1 MSAVVPVL
9 IAGGGPTGLATA
21 LELAHHGVRSV
32 VVEPRTEVSWLRPRA
47 KTTSARSME
56 LFRRWGLASVIRDRA
71 PLPVA
76 WSDQAVFATGL
87 IGREITRIGGCL
99 GLDLTGDDRAAE
111 SGQQVAQP
119 LVEEI
124 LREAVRASPVASLL
138 TGWTV
143 SALTEEPER
152 VRVTL
157 TGPGGTREML
167 ARYAVGCDGAR
178 SVTRDAIG
186 SRYQGS
192 ADARPNFS
200 ITFRAPGLARR
211 VPYGPA
217 VHYWVVRPGC
227 AGLVG
232 RLDLDNT
239 WWCIAQG
246 VSRETGEADPL
257 RIVRDLAGADI
268 DAEILATDPWS
279 ARMLLA
285 DRYGTGRVFLAGD
298 AAHQNPPWGGHGF
311 NTGIGD
317 AVNIGWKLAA
327 VLGGW
332 GGSRLLASYQAE
344 RRPVAEQ
351 TIAVAAAN
359 MATLAPELADP
370 ALTGTSA
377 EFAAVRPR
385 VAAAIHRTK
394 SAEFHSLGLV
404 LGYTYAGSPVVA
416 VGSGQRLRHRWLGP
430 GDSRYDHLGREFTL
444 TGDLTAP
451 GAADFVKAAGEEGI
465 PLDTAHDPGLPLTLV
480 RPDQHTAWSG
490 PGPGPDGARDILRL
504 AAGRL
509 RRWPTPSGSCPIG
522 LIPGRPRPRPRPCPG
537 GGPGPSPLP
546 GCCWPIP
553 GPDLVRGSVLRAGG
567 GFRAAGRES
576 FTVAGRL
583 CGSRGFLGWSG
594 GCWLGGRRPG
604 RGCPEFAEY
613 YRFAED
619 NPAHSMV
626 IFREMVIFRVLVA
639 SGGAGGVHGVPV
651 A

>member
-9 IAGGGPTGLATA
+9 IAGGGPTGLAVA

-56 LFRRWGLASVIRDRA
+56 LFRRWGLAGVIRDRA

-76 WSDQAVFATGL
+76 WSDQAVFATAL

-111 SGQQVAQP
+111 PGQQIAQP
-119 LVEEI
+119 LVEQI
-124 LREAVRASPVASLL
+124 LREAVQASPFAALL

-143 SALTEEPER
+143 TALTEEPDR
-152 VRVTL
+152 VRATL
-157 TGPGGTREML
+157 TGPGGTREL
-167 ARYAVGCDGAR
+167 VARYLVGCDGAR

-200 ITFRAPGLARR
+200 ITFRAPGLAER

-232 RLDLDNT
+232 RLNLAST

-246 VSRETGEADPL
+246 VSRETGDADPL

-311 NTGIGD
+311 NTGLGD

-332 GGSRLLASYQAE
+332 GGPRLLDSYQAE
-344 RRPVAEQ
+344 RRPIAER
-351 TIAVAAAN
+351 TIAVAATN

-377 EFAAVRPR
+377 EFAAARPG

-394 SAEFHSLGLV
+394 SAEFHSLDLV

-416 VGSGQRLRHRWLGP
+416 PGAGARLDHRWLGP
-430 GDSRYDHLGREFTL
+430 GDSRYDHLGRELTL

-451 GAADFVKAAGEEGI
+451 GAADVVAGFVRAAGEEGI
-465 PLDTAHDPGLPLTLV
+465 PLDTAPDPELPLTLV

-490 PGPGPDGARDILRL
+490 PAPEPGGAREILRL
-504 AAGRL
+504 ATGRL
-509 RRWPTPSGSCPIG
+509 RRWAAPSGSCPIG
-522 LIPGRPRPRPRPCPG
+522 LILGLIFRTRTRSPDTSLSHHPYRQPRP
-537 GGPGPSPLP
+537 
-546 GCCWPIP
+546 
-553 GPDLVRGSVLRAGG
+553 AGT
-567 GFRAAGRES
+567 RELA
-576 FTVAGRL
+576 F
-583 CGSRGFLGWSG
+583 
-594 GCWLGGRRPG
+594 
-604 RGCPEFAEY
+604 
-613 YRFAED
+613 
-619 NPAHSMV
+619 
-626 IFREMVIFRVLVA
+626 VLVA
-639 SGGAGGVHGVPV
+639 GLLPVVSGRRAGP
-651 A
+651 